1 MRPFW
6 QAVWAL
12 RYAIV
17 AWVGGAI
24 TIAATI
30 YYGPRKMLETWDWY
44 MFRFRDRKVL
54 ETLEERRRMSMKPVD
69 IANRLD
75 RSQSSVLRSLNRLK
89 VAKKVGKTEQGQYY
103 SS

>member
-1 MRPFW
+1 
-6 QAVWAL
+6 
-12 RYAIV
+12 
-17 AWVGGAI
+17 
-24 TIAATI
+24 
-30 YYGPRKMLETWDWY
+30 